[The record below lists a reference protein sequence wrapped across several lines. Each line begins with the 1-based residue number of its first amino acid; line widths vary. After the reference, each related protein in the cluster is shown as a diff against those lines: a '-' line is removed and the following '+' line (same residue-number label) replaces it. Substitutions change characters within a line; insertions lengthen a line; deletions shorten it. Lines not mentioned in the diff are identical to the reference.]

1 LPKLIKL
8 IIAKILLKLMVWLF
22 GGGRTIKIKIKR
34 RSKKDR

>member
-22 GGGRTIKIKIKR
+22 GGGRTIKNKKLKE
-34 RSKKDR
+34 RSKKE